1 MTDASEL
8 PLDVRDGRRRRSHP
22 EGRLHLG
29 LEDVALEVVG
39 QDGWRSRGVQG
50 LLRQLLL
57 LALPEEWE
65 RRWTEHGSDDL

>member
-1 MTDASEL
+1 MSEFLLDAAG
-8 PLDVRDGRRRRSHP
+8 GRCRCSHP

-39 QDGWRSRGVQG
+39 EDGWRRWGVQG

-57 LALPEEWE
+57 LALPVE
-65 RRWTEHGSDDL
+65 